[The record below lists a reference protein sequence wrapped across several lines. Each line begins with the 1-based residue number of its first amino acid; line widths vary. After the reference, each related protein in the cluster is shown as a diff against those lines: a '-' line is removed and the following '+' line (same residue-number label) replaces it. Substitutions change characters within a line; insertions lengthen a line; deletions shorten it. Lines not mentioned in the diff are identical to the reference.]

1 MEIASAK
8 AAPSRLWR
16 AHAESWVGWEMA
28 AWAVIALGAVVRIA
42 EWLDA
47 SSLWVD
53 EASLA
58 LNITD
63 HSFVGLL
70 GDLDFLQAAPVG
82 FLLAEKLV
90 GTVLGYGEDALRFLP
105 LAAGLASLLVF
116 SRLSRHFARGA
127 GRVTALLLFA
137 LSPPLVRYSAEL
149 KQYSLDVLATVV
161 ILLVALA
168 YRRRPLDAR
177 ALAGLSLV
185 GGVAVWFSQASVFAL
200 AGAFGALALEAALGR
215 DTTRLRRLLVPGVI
229 WGIAFA
235 ASYLVSKPNVDR
247 IKASPDGTYTLD
259 FDGVTWYARTVEH
272 LGVLL
277 FDIEGDR
284 ISVGYGVVAVAG
296 LLAIAGVYRLV
307 RDDWFKAALVL
318 LPVAAAMAAATL
330 HMYPLSGRFALF
342 ALPLTA
348 LLVGSGVTYVWSRVA
363 ASTSGRTVAGIA
375 TAVVALFVL
384 VQAPSLLS
392 RQKTEDVLPV
402 LEYVRANWRSG
413 DVLYVHEGSEDA
425 TAYNALVHGVNVRD
439 GRTIW
444 PAVRGPA
451 VNGIVMQSLASRP
464 PKIVVGRL
472 SDDRRLALS
481 EDLPRLAGDRRV
493 WFVFSHVERYE
504 NNRFVDELPANVE
517 LLDKAGTRLDEFHRA
532 GAVAYLYR
540 LSRND

>member
-8 AAPSRLWR
+8 AAPGRVLSARAEPRVLW
-16 AHAESWVGWEMA
+16 AIA
-28 AWAVIALGAVVRIA
+28 AWAVIALGAVVRVA
-42 EWLDA
+42 EWLDG

-90 GTVLGYGEDALRFLP
+90 GTVFGYGEHLLRLLP
-105 LAAGLASLLVF
+105 LVAGLGSLLVF
-116 SRLSRHFARGA
+116 SRLTRHFADGA
-127 GRVTALLLFA
+127 GRVIALLLFA

-149 KQYSLDVLATVV
+149 KQYSFDVLATVV
-161 ILLVALA
+161 ILLVVLS

-177 ALAGLSLV
+177 SLAVLSLV
-185 GGVAVWFSQASVFAL
+185 GGTAVWFSQASVFVL
-200 AGAFGALALEAALGR
+200 AGAFGALAFEAALGR
-215 DTTRLRRLLVPGVI
+215 DLTRLRRILVPGAI
-229 WGIAFA
+229 WGTAFA
-235 ASYLVSKPNVDR
+235 ASYLLSKPNVDR
-247 IKASPDGTYTLD
+247 IKASPDSTYTLD
-259 FDGVTWYARTVEH
+259 FDGLSWYPRTAEH

-277 FDIEGDR
+277 FDIEGNR
-284 ISVGYGVVAVAG
+284 LSVGYGVVAVAG
-296 LLAIAGVYRLV
+296 LLAITGVYRLL

-348 LLVGSGVTYVWSRVA
+348 LLVGSGVTYMR
-363 ASTSGRTVAGIA
+363 STIATSPSGRALAGVA
-375 TAVVALFVL
+375 TAVIALFVL
-384 VQAPSLLS
+384 VQTPSLMS

-402 LEYVRANWRSG
+402 LEYVRTNWHSG

-425 TAYNALVHGVNVRD
+425 TAYSALVHGVNVRD
-439 GRTIW
+439 GHTLWR
-444 PAVRGPA
+444 AVRGPA
-451 VNGIVMQSLASRP
+451 VDGIVSQSLASRQP
-464 PKIVVGRL
+464 EIVVGRL
-472 SDDRRLALS
+472 SDDGRLALAD
-481 EDLPRLAGDRRV
+481 DLPRLAGDPRV
-493 WFVFSHVERYE
+493 WFIFSHGARYE
-504 NNRFVDELPANVE
+504 NDRFVDELPANVQ
-517 LLDKAGTRLDEFHRA
+517 LLDRAGSRLDEFHRS

-540 LSRND
+540 LSRRA